1 MLLNE
6 ICIPD
11 VVYCSADSTALAA
24 ARLMRERHVGDVVVV
39 DEPNGDQTPIGVVTD
54 RDIVVEVIA
63 KEQDP
68 TRVTVREIMR
78 TPVVVAHATEEL
90 SAAVERMKAH
100 GVRRVPVMGE
110 SQRLVGILCLDD
122 LLKQIAADAGALVEI
137 VSREQNREH
146 RQRR

>member
-6 ICIPD
+6 VYTPD

-54 RDIVVEVIA
+54 RDIVVEVVA
-63 KEQDP
+63 KDQDP
-68 TRVTVREIMR
+68 AKVTVREIMR
-78 TPVVVAHATEEL
+78 TPVVVAHATEEV
-90 SAAVERMKAH
+90 SQAVERMKVH
-100 GVRRVPVMGE
+100 GIRRIPVMGE

-122 LLKQIAADAGALVEI
+122 LLKQIAAEAGTLVDI

>member
-1 MLLNE
+1 MLLSE
-6 ICIPD
+6 ICTPD
-11 VVYCSADSTALAA
+11 VVFCSADSTALAA

-63 KEQDP
+63 KEQNP
-68 TRVTVREIMR
+68 AQVTVREIMR
-78 TPVVVAHATEEL
+78 TPVVVAHATEDI
-90 SAAVERMKAH
+90 SVAVERMKTH
-100 GVRRVPVMGE
+100 GVRRIPIMGD

-122 LLKQIAADAGALVEI
+122 LLKQIAADAGTLVDI
-137 VSREQNREH
+137 VSREQSREH